1 MPIEEFKELTQKSEN
16 RYHQHDFIADSRQR
30 ELCGAQHVWIFCLKS
45 KTLREC
51 LSTTA
56 KFKRP
61 ITFIVANY
69 LFIQQFLDESHR
81 TDFDFD
87 FVYDISSIVR
97 DFQTSCKHS
106 DQTVSL
112 CRRVELK

>member
-1 MPIEEFKELTQKSEN
+1 MPIEEFKELTQQSEN
-16 RYHQHDFIADSRQR
+16 RYHQHFIVDSRH
-30 ELCGAQHVWIFCLKS
+30 CGAQHVWIFGLKS

-56 KFKRP
+56 KFKRA
-61 ITFIVANY
+61 ITFIVANF

-87 FVYDISSIVR
+87 FVYDNSTMIVR
-97 DFQTSCKHS
+97 DFQTSCKHA
-106 DQTVSL
+106 DRTRQRL
-112 CRRVELK
+112 FVEESN